1 MANQYPVVQ
10 RAVSQS
16 VLETNSVI
24 RNTYILLGVSFLF
37 SAAMAAVAM
46 ATGAKPMGL
55 VSMVGYFALLF
66 FINATRNSIWG
77 IVGVFGLTG
86 LLGYTTGPIISYYLH
101 SFTNGYQIVITALGG
116 TGIIFF
122 GLSAYALTTRKDFSY
137 LAGFLLAGSIVL
149 LMAVVAQIFFPM
161 PILMLA
167 TSAGFILFSSAIILF
182 ETSQIIQG
190 GQRNYI
196 MATVS
201 IFVALYN
208 LFLSLLQILSFFGG
222 NRE

>member
-1 MANQYPVVQ
+1 MANQYPVVS
-10 RAVSQS
+10 RAGLDS

-24 RNTYILLGVSFLF
+24 RNTYLLLGASFLF

-46 ATGAKPMGL
+46 ATHAKPMGL
-55 VSMVGYFALLF
+55 LSLIGYFGLLF
-66 FINATRNSIWG
+66 FINATRNSVWG

-86 LLGYTTGPIISYYLH
+86 LLGYTIGPIINFYLH
-101 SFTNGYQIVITALGG
+101 TYTNGHQIVLTALGG

-137 LAGFLLAGSIVL
+137 LSGFLLAGSMVL
-149 LMAVVAQIFFPM
+149 MLAVLVQIFYPM
-161 PILMLA
+161 PMLMMA